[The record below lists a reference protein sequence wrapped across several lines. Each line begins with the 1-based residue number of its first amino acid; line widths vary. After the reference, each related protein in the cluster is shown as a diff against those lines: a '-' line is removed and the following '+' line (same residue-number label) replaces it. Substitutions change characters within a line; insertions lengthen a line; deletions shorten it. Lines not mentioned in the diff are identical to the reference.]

1 MSMMNKEE
9 RDVKTIIDEVE
20 GFKNTTVNFN
30 EEKKICDIY
39 TKCLLPEDEFLEKMK
54 TLKKVTVVKCD
65 FGIFEMMFPTKNLDK
80 QLKSFTELF
89 NK

>member
-9 RDVKTIIDEVE
+9 RDIKKIIDGVE

-30 EEKKICDIY
+30 KEKKICDIY
-39 TKCLLPEDEFLEKMK
+39 TKCLLPEDQFTETMK
-54 TLKKVTVVKCD
+54 KLKKVTVVKCD
-65 FGIFEMMFPTKNLDK
+65 FGIFEMIFPEKDLNKTLEK
-80 QLKSFTELF
+80 FTELF